1 MSEVTTALTTAMQSV
16 ADNAMAALSAVLPI
30 AVPIFGGI
38 IMIGVA
44 IKVVKKFTG
53 R

>member
-16 ADNAMAALSAVLPI
+16 ADNAMAALAGVLPV
-30 AVPIFGGI
+30 AVPVFGGL